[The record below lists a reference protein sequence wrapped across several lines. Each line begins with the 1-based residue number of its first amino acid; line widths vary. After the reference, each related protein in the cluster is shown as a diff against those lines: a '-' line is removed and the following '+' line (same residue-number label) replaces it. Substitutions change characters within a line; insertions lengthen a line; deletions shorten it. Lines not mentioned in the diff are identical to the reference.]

1 MSGRLRAE
9 PSNSMST
16 RATHAESTWLGAAQR
31 GSPALIRF
39 IVWVALR
46 IGRPVARALLYPIV
60 AYFVTFSVRPRRASR
75 AYLAR
80 ALDRAPTGRDVF
92 LHYHTFAATLLDRVY
107 FLSGRH
113 CELELNIHGR
123 EAVLALVRGGRG
135 AVLLGSH
142 LGSFEALRAAATSG
156 PKLDISMLMDNA
168 NAQTMMGILGA
179 LDPSLADSVISLGAP
194 DSLLRAKARIDAG
207 GLVGVLGDRLRPGD
221 RAVPCPFLGATMWFP
236 QAPFVFAAL
245 VEAPVVLCYG
255 LYRGDRRYDLHFEV
269 FRERIVLPR
278 AHRHETIAGLACEY
292 AARLE
297 HYARMAPY
305 NWFNF
310 YDTWTSPGREETC

>member
-1 MSGRLRAE
+1 MRTAQGEL
-9 PSNSMST
+9 
-16 RATHAESTWLGAAQR
+16 HWLGALQR

-39 IVWVALR
+39 IVWIALH
-46 IGRPVARALLYPIV
+46 IGRPVARAMLYPIV
-60 AYFVTFSVRPRRASR
+60 AYFVVFSVKPRRASK

-80 ALDRAPTGRDVF
+80 VLSRAPRIADVF
-92 LHYHTFAATLLDRVY
+92 RHYHTFAAALLDRVY

-113 CELELNIHGR
+113 RDLELRMHGR
-123 EAVLALVRGGRG
+123 DSVLALVLQERG

-142 LGSFEALRAAATSG
+142 LGSFEALRAAGTLE

-168 NAQTMMGILGA
+168 NAQKMMRILTA
-179 LDPSLADSVISLGAP
+179 LDPAFAGSIINLGAP

-207 GLVGVLGDRLRPGD
+207 GYVGLLGDRLRPGD

-236 QAPFVFAAL
+236 EAPFVFAAL
-245 VEAPVVLCYG
+245 VGAPVVLCFG
-255 LYRGDRRYDLHFEV
+255 LYRGDRLYDLHFEL
-269 FRERIVLPR
+269 FRSRIELPR
-278 AHRHETIAGLACEY
+278 TGRREAIGVLVREY

-297 HYARMAPY
+297 HYARTAPY

-310 YDTWTSPGREETC
+310 YDTWAEPAHQEAR

>member
-1 MSGRLRAE
+1 MRTAQGEL
-9 PSNSMST
+9 
-16 RATHAESTWLGAAQR
+16 HWLGAAQR

-39 IVWVALR
+39 IVWVALHA
-46 IGRPVARALLYPIV
+46 GRPVARAMLYPIV
-60 AYFVTFSVRPRRASR
+60 AYFVVFSVKPRRASR

-80 ALDRAPTGRDVF
+80 VLARTPKLADVF
-92 LHYHTFAATLLDRVY
+92 RHYHTFAAALLDRVY
-107 FLSGRH
+107 FLSGRQD
-113 CELELNIHGR
+113 ELELRIHGR
-123 EAVLALVRGGRG
+123 EPVLDLVRQGRG

-142 LGSFEALRAAATSG
+142 LGSFEALRAAGAFE
-156 PKLDISMLMDNA
+156 PKLDVSMLMDNA
-168 NAQTMMGILGA
+168 NAQKMMRILA
-179 LDPSLADSVISLGAP
+179 PLDPALADSIISLGAP

-236 QAPFVFAAL
+236 EAPFAFAAL
-245 VEAPVVLCYG
+245 VGAPVVLCYG
-255 LYRGDRRYDLHFEV
+255 LYRGDRLYDLHFEL
-269 FRERIVLPR
+269 FRRRVELPR
-278 AHRHETIAGLACEY
+278 AGRREAIALLAREY

-310 YDTWTSPGREETC
+310 YDTWAEPARGEAR

>member
-1 MSGRLRAE
+1 MRTAQSEL
-9 PSNSMST
+9 
-16 RATHAESTWLGAAQR
+16 HWLGAAQR

-39 IVWVALR
+39 IVWVALHT
-46 IGRPVARALLYPIV
+46 GRPVARAMLYPIV
-60 AYFVTFSVRPRRASR
+60 AYFVVFSVKPRRASR

-80 ALDRAPTGRDVF
+80 ALGRAPKIADVF
-92 LHYHTFAATLLDRVY
+92 RHYHTFAAALLDRVY
-107 FLSGRH
+107 FLSGRQDD
-113 CELELNIHGR
+113 LELRIHGR
-123 EAVLALVRGGRG
+123 ESVLALIRQGQG

-142 LGSFEALRAAATSG
+142 LGSFEALRAAGALE
-156 PKLDISMLMDNA
+156 PKLDVSMLMDNA
-168 NAQTMMGILGA
+168 NAQKMMRILTS
-179 LDPSLADSVISLGAP
+179 LDPALADSIISLGAP

-236 QAPFVFAAL
+236 EAPFVFAAL
-245 VEAPVVLCYG
+245 VGAPVVLCYG
-255 LYRGDRRYDLHFEV
+255 LYRGDRLYDLHFEL
-269 FRERIVLPR
+269 FRSRVELPR
-278 AHRHETIAGLACEY
+278 AGRREAIALLAREY

-310 YDTWTSPGREETC
+310 YDTWAEPARGEAR